1 LEIKIKHVT
10 YRLLHGWKAL
20 FAHDFLA
27 SFPWHD
33 TKPDLVAKWLHN
45 IVFEQARRNQKET
58 IKGFSVLPVHLSM
71 LLKWKKKKLPHFNLN
86 LCINVFLDN
95 YLTR

>member
-1 LEIKIKHVT
+1 MDG
-10 YRLLHGWKAL
+10 RPCLLMIFWL
-20 FAHDFLA
+20 VFLGMIQN
-27 SFPWHD
+27 
-33 TKPDLVAKWLHN
+33 PDLVAKWLHN